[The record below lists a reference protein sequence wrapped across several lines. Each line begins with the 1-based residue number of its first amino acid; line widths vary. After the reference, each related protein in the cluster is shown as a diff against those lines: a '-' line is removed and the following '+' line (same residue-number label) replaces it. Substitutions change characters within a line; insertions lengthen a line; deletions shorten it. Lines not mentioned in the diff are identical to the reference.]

1 MRKTKT
7 HFQYRIDM
15 WDDVGGEIMQHV
27 AGADD
32 FEVATATYTAAVK
45 RWPAARIMRNAAL
58 CHEPTFRIAA
68 DFVIRSRRR
77 RFGSVE

>member
-1 MRKTKT
+1 MKKTKT

-27 AGADD
+27 ARADD

-45 RWPAARIMRNAAL
+45 RWPAARIMRNA